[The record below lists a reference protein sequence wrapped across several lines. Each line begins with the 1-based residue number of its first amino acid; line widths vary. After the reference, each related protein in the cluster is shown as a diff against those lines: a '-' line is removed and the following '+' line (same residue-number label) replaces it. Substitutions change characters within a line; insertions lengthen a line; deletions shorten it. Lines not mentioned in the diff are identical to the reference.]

1 MIETLIGAGLGIFIG
16 LAILLGFLFIYRRKL
31 TGSRQ
36 AFQALAEKLH
46 GRITRKSV
54 FSGDLLEG
62 LHGGIPFTCRYF
74 MGSRNTPPSLTIQI
88 RIPCPARLTIRKEAW
103 YDRFAKRI
111 GLVAEIRTGD
121 PSFDKTYFFDTDRGD
136 LFLSYLAEPSRKQ
149 KIDHLF
155 TLALPV
161 REIVFDQKKGLRI
174 VLSPFRG
181 NDFASVP
188 ADQYLDGL
196 VSLSVGLAE
205 AGLPLSHG
213 TSLFPD
219 APRPPVSS
227 ASLVLIFSLV
237 GILILGGAVSL
248 GVGFSEY
255 EPLGNRLILNAL
267 AVSAPVALVFLYLI
281 FRWIR
286 GRSSSHRIFLFAL
299 ILSLAGFPLALTGG
313 AVVTNGYLDQ
323 GTEAARVVPVTDRYI
338 TKSKD
343 SRTYYLAF
351 PSWQHPGETD
361 RLSVTADLFRTV
373 RPGDR
378 IVVRTKPGFWQEE
391 WIAGIERATT
401 GSPRS
406 ETATVLP
413 LPLRLLGIRFY
424 EGGTTRVPMDNRRY
438 ASEFP
443 RDSSRYIWCQVDMEN
458 GQWQD
463 MDRRYVFSWQYLNPD
478 GSLRGEAE
486 FPFTV
491 HKDWRTAW
499 VNHSWGWDEPGHW
512 PGGRYRVIILVDGKP
527 FGEGTFTIR

>member
-16 LAILLGFLFIYRRKL
+16 VAILLGFLFFYRRKRS
-31 TGSRQ
+31 GSRQ
-36 AFQALAEKLH
+36 AFRALAEKLH
-46 GRITRKSV
+46 GRVTGKSL
-54 FSGDLLEG
+54 FSGDLMEG

-74 MGSRNTPPSLTIQI
+74 MGSKNAPPSLTIQI
-88 RIPCPARLTIRKEAW
+88 KTPCPARLTIRKEAW
-103 YDRFAKRI
+103 YDRFAKQI
-111 GLVAEIRTGD
+111 GLVDEIRTGD
-121 PSFDKTYFFDTDRGD
+121 PSFDKAYFFDTDRGD
-136 LFLSYLAEPSRKQ
+136 LFLSYLADPSRRQ
-149 KIDHLF
+149 KIDQLF
-155 TLALPV
+155 TLSLPV
-161 REIVFDQKKGLRI
+161 REIVFDKKKGVRI

-181 NDFASVP
+181 DNFASVP

-205 AGLPLSHG
+205 AGLPLSYG
-213 TSLFPD
+213 PSLFPD

-227 ASLVLIFSLV
+227 AGLVLIFSLL

-248 GVGFSEY
+248 GVGLSEY

-267 AVSAPVALVFLYLI
+267 AVSAPAALVFLYLV

-286 GRSSSHRIFLFAL
+286 GRSSSHRFFLFVL

-323 GTEAARVVPVTDRYI
+323 GTETTREVPVTDRYV
-338 TKSKD
+338 TKSKE
-343 SRTYYLAF
+343 SLTYYLAF

-361 RLSVTADLFRTV
+361 RLSVTADVFRTV

-391 WIAGIERATT
+391 WIAGIERAAA
-401 GSPRS
+401 GSPQS
-406 ETATVLP
+406 ETAATLP
-413 LPLRLLGIRFY
+413 IRLLGIRFY
-424 EGGTTRVPMDNRRY
+424 EGGTTSIPMDDRRY

-458 GQWQD
+458 GLWQD
-463 MDRRYVFSWQYLNPD
+463 TNRLYTFRWQYLNPD
-478 GSLRGEAE
+478 GNLRGEAE
-486 FPFTV
+486 LPFTV
-491 HKDWRTAW
+491 RKDWRTAW
-499 VNHSWGWDEPGHW
+499 VSHSWGWDEPGQW
-512 PGGRYRVIILVDGKP
+512 PGGRYRVVILVDGKP

>member
-16 LAILLGFLFIYRRKL
+16 VAILLGFLFFYRRKL
-31 TGSRQ
+31 SGSRQ

-46 GRITRKSV
+46 GRITRKSL
-54 FSGDLLEG
+54 FSGDLMEG
-62 LHGGIPFTCRYF
+62 LHVGIPFTCRYF
-74 MGSRNTPPSLTIQI
+74 MGSKNTPPSLTIQI

-121 PSFDKTYFFDTDRGD
+121 PSFDEAYFFDTDRGD
-136 LFLSYLAEPSRKQ
+136 LFLPYLSDPSRQQ
-149 KIDHLF
+149 KINHLF
-155 TLALPV
+155 ALSSPV

-181 NDFASVP
+181 NDFDSVP
-188 ADQYLDGL
+188 ADRYMDGL
-196 VSLSVGLAE
+196 ASLSVGLAD
-205 AGLPLSHG
+205 AGQSLSYG
-213 TSLFPD
+213 PSLFPG
-219 APRPPVSS
+219 AFRPPVSS
-227 ASLVLIFSLV
+227 AGLALVFLVL
-237 GILILGGAVSL
+237 GMLILGGAVCL
-248 GVGFSEY
+248 GVGLTEY

-267 AVSAPVALVFLYLI
+267 AVSAPAALVFLYLV

-286 GRSSSHRIFLFAL
+286 GRSSSHRMFLIVL
-299 ILSLAGFPLALTGG
+299 ILSLAGFPLALAGG

-378 IVVRTKPGFWQEE
+378 IVIRSKPGFWKEE
-391 WIAGIERATT
+391 WIAGIERAAA
-401 GSPRS
+401 GSPRI
-406 ETATVLP
+406 ETAAM

-424 EGGTTRVPMDNRRY
+424 EGGTTHVPMRERRFG
-438 ASEFP
+438 SEF
-443 RDSSRYIWCQVDMEN
+443 DGASSRYIWCQVDMEN
-458 GQWQD
+458 DLWQD
-463 MDRRYVFSWQYLNPD
+463 SNRLYTFQWQYLNPD

-486 FPFTV
+486 LPFTV
-491 HKDWRTAW
+491 RKNWRTAW
-499 VNHSWGWDEPGHW
+499 VSHSWGWDDPGHW

-527 FGEGTFTIR
+527 FGEGAFTIR